1 MVQSFEHNGSVELEK
16 CEVLETP
23 PESCLEGDMNPF
35 LGNTIFPMETRKILA
50 LYFRRKGQKNNF
62 CEDMV
67 RFLCHR
73 YSYRSVNIS
82 VSVFCRTKEFKFYA
96 VYLGGCAGSGKK
108 RNQGS

>member
-1 MVQSFEHNGSVELEK
+1 MAAGQSCFGWYRALNIIGSVELEK

-67 RFLCHR
+67 RFFVSQIQL
-73 YSYRSVNIS
+73 SV
-82 VSVFCRTKEFKFYA
+82 CEYK
-96 VYLGGCAGSGKK
+96 
-108 RNQGS
+108 